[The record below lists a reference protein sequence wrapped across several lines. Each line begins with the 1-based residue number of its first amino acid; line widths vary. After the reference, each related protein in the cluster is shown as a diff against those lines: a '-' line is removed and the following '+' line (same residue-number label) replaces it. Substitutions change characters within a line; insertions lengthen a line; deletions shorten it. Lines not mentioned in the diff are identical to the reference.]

1 MANKS
6 VKFYRGNLASYKHD
20 AHADGIYFA
29 QDAGCLLM
37 NDKSYSGITDVEFKD
52 GKLMASYVDTTGAI
66 KKKEIELGTGKYAPA
81 DTTASTAAIGG
92 IAAGTTAESLNG
104 KSINEVLDMLLYP
117 EYAPNFT
124 GATISFNSTS
134 ESPVEVGKT
143 CPQEPAASA
152 ATGSPAK
159 TVSGKYTT
167 TGGEATNTFSLN
179 DDNSWGGQILKP
191 TIVTVTATRAYA
203 GSTDTVKTNKGT
215 ETNKAV
221 TDSSTTLLVNATPHP
236 LIDGTFHI
244 KPITMTKQKKIQFVY
259 SIYASTAEA
268 GKLTKQPI
276 EAGQTRILTLK
287 AGVSLIAVPA
297 VFKNVTIEMRGL
309 SDDQWFAETAKSS
322 DVQLAIGDN
331 TTMIPYKQYQVSTTT
346 ADTKFRVIYK

>member
-6 VKFYRGNLASYKHD
+6 VKFYRGNLAAYKQD
-20 AHADGIYFA
+20 THADGIYFA

-37 NDKSYSGITDVEFKD
+37 NGKSYSGITDVEFKD
-52 GKLMASYVDTTGAI
+52 GKLMASYIDTTGAI
-66 KKKEIELGTGKYAPA
+66 QKKEIELGTGKYAPA

-124 GATISFNSTS
+124 DATISFNS
-134 ESPVEVGKT
+134 
-143 CPQEPAASA
+143 CPAQPATSA

-167 TGGEATNTFSLN
+167 IGGEATNTFSLN
-179 DDNSWGGQILKP
+179 GSNSWGGQILEP
-191 TIVTVTATRAYA
+191 TTVTVTATRAYA

-215 ETNKAV
+215 ATNKAV
-221 TDSSTTLLVNATPHP
+221 TGNSTTLLSNATPHGS
-236 LIDGTFHI
+236 IDGTFHI
-244 KPITMTKQKKIQFVY
+244 KPITKTQSKNIKFLY

-276 EAGQTRILTLK
+276 VDSQTRELTLK

-297 VFKNVTIEMRGL
+297 VFGSVTIEKYGL
-309 SDDQWFAETAKSS
+309 GQWFAETATKTEK
-322 DVQLAIGDN
+322 QLAIGDG
-331 TTMIPYKQYQVSTTT
+331 TTMIAYNQFQVTTTT
-346 ADTKFRVIYK
+346 ADSKFRVIYNK

>member
-6 VKFYRGNLASYKHD
+6 VKFYRGNLAAYKQD

-37 NDKSYSGITDVEFKD
+37 NGKSYSGITDVTYNEAK
-52 GKLMASYVDTTGAI
+52 GELVASYVDETGATKE
-66 KKKEIELGTGKYAPA
+66 KKITLGTGTYKPA

-117 EYAPNFT
+117 EYAPSFT
-124 GATISFNSTS
+124 DATISFNSTF

-143 CPQEPAASA
+143 CPAQPAASA

-179 DDNSWGGQILKP
+179 GSNSWGGQILEP
-191 TIVTVTATRAYA
+191 TTVTVTATRAYA

-215 ETNKAV
+215 ATNKAV
-221 TDSSTTLLVNATPHP
+221 TGSSTTLLSNATPHAQV
-236 LIDGTFHI
+236 DSTFHI
-244 KPITMTKQKKIQFVY
+244 KPITKTQSKDIKFLY

-276 EAGQTRILTLK
+276 VDAQTRELTLK

-297 VFKNVTIEMRGL
+297 VFGSVTIEKYGL
-309 SDDQWFAETAKSS
+309 GQWFAEAATKSEK
-322 DVQLAIGDN
+322 QLAIGDG
-331 TTMIPYKQYQVSTTT
+331 TTMIAYNQFQVTTTT
-346 ADTKFRVIYK
+346 ADSKFRVIYK

>member
-6 VKFYRGNLASYKHD
+6 VKFYRGNLAAYNQNT
-20 AHADGIYFA
+20 HADGIYFA
-29 QDAGCLLM
+29 SDAGCLLM
-37 NDKSYSGITDVEFKD
+37 NGKSYSGITDVEFKD

-66 KKKEIELGTGKYAPA
+66 QKKEIELGTGKYAPA

-117 EYAPNFT
+117 EYAPNFID
-124 GATISFNSTS
+124 ATISFNSTFD
-134 ESPVEVGKT
+134 SPVEVGKT
-143 CPQEPAASA
+143 CPAQPAASA
-152 ATGSPAK
+152 VTGSPAK

-179 DDNSWGGQILKP
+179 GSNSWGGQILEP
-191 TIVTVTATRAYA
+191 TTVTVTATRAYA

-215 ETNKAV
+215 ATNKAV
-221 TDSSTTLLVNATPHP
+221 TGSSTTLLVNATPHAQ
-236 LIDGTFHI
+236 IDDTFHI
-244 KPITMTKQKKIQFVY
+244 KPITKTESKNIKFLY

-276 EAGQTRILTLK
+276 QDTQTRELTLK
-287 AGVSLIAVPA
+287 AGVALIAVPA
-297 VFKNVTIEMRGL
+297 VFGSVTIEKYGL
-309 SDDQWFAETAKSS
+309 GQWFAEAATESE
-322 DVQLAIGDN
+322 VQLAIGDG
-331 TTMIPYKQYQVSTTT
+331 TTKIAYKQFKINATPT
-346 ADTKFRVIYK
+346 ADSLFRVIYNK

>member
-6 VKFYRGNLASYKHD
+6 VKFYRGNLAAYKHD

-66 KKKEIELGTGKYAPA
+66 QKKEIELGTGKYAPA

-124 GATISFNSTS
+124 DATISFDPPF

-143 CPQEPAASA
+143 CPAQPAASA

-179 DDNSWGGQILKP
+179 GNNSWGGQILEPK
-191 TIVTVTATRAYA
+191 TVTVTATRAYA

-215 ETNKAV
+215 ATNKAV
-221 TDSSTTLLVNATPHP
+221 TGSSTTLLVNATPHP
-236 LIDGTFHI
+236 QVDSSFHI
-244 KPITMTKQKKIQFVY
+244 KPITKTKSKNIHFVY

-268 GKLTKQPI
+268 GKLTKQTI
-276 EAGQTRILTLK
+276 DQSQTRILTLK
-287 AGVSLIAVPA
+287 AGVSLIAIPA
-297 VFKNVTIEMRGL
+297 VFGSVTIEMRGL
-309 SDDQWFAETAKSS
+309 SDDQWFAEKVTSS
-322 DVQLAIGDN
+322 DIELAIGDG
-331 TTMIPYKQYQVSTTT
+331 TTKIPYKQYKVSTTT

>member
-6 VKFYRGNLASYKHD
+6 VKFYRGNLEAYNQNT
-20 AHADGIYFA
+20 HADGIYFA
-29 QDAGCLLM
+29 SDAGCLLM
-37 NDKSYSGITDVEFKD
+37 NGKSYSGITDVEFKD
-52 GKLMASYVDTTGAI
+52 GKLMASYIDTNGAI
-66 KKKEIELGTGKYAPA
+66 QKKKIELGTGKYAPA

-124 GATISFNSTS
+124 DATISFNSTFD
-134 ESPVEVGKT
+134 SPVEVGKT
-143 CPQEPAASA
+143 CPAQPAASA

-167 TGGEATNTFSLN
+167 IGGEATNTFSLN
-179 DDNSWGGQILKP
+179 GSNSWGGQILKP
-191 TIVTVTATRAYA
+191 ATVTVTATRSYA

-215 ETNKAV
+215 ATNKAV
-221 TDSSTTLLVNATPHP
+221 TGSSTTLLVNATPHP
-236 LIDGTFHI
+236 QVDDTFHI
-244 KPITMTKQKKIQFVY
+244 KPITVKDQKEIKFVY

-276 EAGQTRILTLK
+276 VNTQTRILTLK
-287 AGVSLIAVPA
+287 AGISLIAVPA
-297 VFKNVTIEMRGL
+297 EFKNVTIEMRGL

-331 TTMIPYKQYQVSTTT
+331 TTTIPYKQYQVSTTT
-346 ADTKFRVIYK
+346 ADTKFRVIYS

>member
-6 VKFYRGNLASYKHD
+6 VKFYRGNLAAYNQNT
-20 AHADGIYFA
+20 HADGIYFA
-29 QDAGCLLM
+29 SDAGCLLM
-37 NDKSYSGITDVEFKD
+37 NGKSYSGITDVEFKD

-66 KKKEIELGTGKYAPA
+66 QKKEIELGTGKYAPA

-124 GATISFNSTS
+124 DATISFNPPFD
-134 ESPVEVGKT
+134 SPVEVGKT
-143 CPQEPAASA
+143 CPAEPAASA

-159 TVSGKYTT
+159 TISGKYTT

-179 DDNSWGGQILKP
+179 GSNSWGGQILKP

-215 ETNKAV
+215 ATNKAV
-221 TDSSTTLLVNATPHP
+221 TGSSTTLLSNATPHAQ
-236 LIDGTFHI
+236 IDDTFHI
-244 KPITMTKQKKIQFVY
+244 KPITKTQ
-259 SIYASTAEA
+259 S
-268 GKLTKQPI
+268 
-276 EAGQTRILTLK
+276 
-287 AGVSLIAVPA
+287 
-297 VFKNVTIEMRGL
+297 KNI
-309 SDDQWFAETAKSS
+309 
-322 DVQLAIGDN
+322 
-331 TTMIPYKQYQVSTTT
+331 
-346 ADTKFRVIYK
+346 KFL

>member
-6 VKFYRGNLASYKHD
+6 VKFYRGNLEAYNQNT
-20 AHADGIYFA
+20 HADGIYFA
-29 QDAGCLLM
+29 SDAGCLLM
-37 NDKSYSGITDVEFKD
+37 NGKSYSGITDVEFKD
-52 GKLMASYVDTTGAI
+52 GKLMASYIDTNGAI
-66 KKKEIELGTGKYAPA
+66 QKKEIELGTGKYAPA

-124 GATISFNSTS
+124 DATISFNSTFD
-134 ESPVEVGKT
+134 SPVEVGKT
-143 CPQEPAASA
+143 CPAQPAASA

-167 TGGEATNTFSLN
+167 IGGEATNTFSLN
-179 DDNSWGGQILKP
+179 GSNSWGGQILKP
-191 TIVTVTATRAYA
+191 ATVTVTATRSYA

-215 ETNKAV
+215 ATNKAV
-221 TDSSTTLLVNATPHP
+221 TGSSTTLLVNATPHP
-236 LIDGTFHI
+236 QVDDTFHI
-244 KPITMTKQKKIQFVY
+244 KPITVKDQKEIKFVY

-276 EAGQTRILTLK
+276 VNTQTRILTLK
-287 AGVSLIAVPA
+287 AGISLIAVPA
-297 VFKNVTIEMRGL
+297 EFKNVTIEMRGL

-331 TTMIPYKQYQVSTTT
+331 TTTIPYKQYQVSTTT
-346 ADTKFRVIYK
+346 ADTKFRVIYS

>member
-6 VKFYRGNLASYKHD
+6 VKFYRGNLAAYSQD
-20 AHADGIYFA
+20 THADGIYFA

-37 NDKSYSGITDVEFKD
+37 NGKSYSGITDVEFKD
-52 GKLMASYVDTTGAI
+52 GKLMASYIDTTGAI
-66 KKKEIELGTGKYAPA
+66 QKKEIELGTGKYAPA

-124 GATISFNSTS
+124 DATISFSFPFDST
-134 ESPVEVGKT
+134 VEVGKT
-143 CPQEPAASA
+143 CPAQPAASA

-179 DDNSWGGQILKP
+179 GNNSWGGQILKP
-191 TIVTVTATRAYA
+191 TTVIVTATRAYA

-215 ETNKAV
+215 VTNKAV
-221 TDSSTTLLVNATPHP
+221 TGSSTTLLVNATPHDQ
-236 LIDGTFHI
+236 IDDTFHI
-244 KPITMTKQKKIQFVY
+244 KPITKTDSKDIEFVY

-268 GKLTKQPI
+268 GTLTKQPI
-276 EAGQTRILTLK
+276 KDTQTRELTLK
-287 AGVSLIAVPA
+287 AGVALIAVPA
-297 VFKNVTIEMRGL
+297 VFGSVTIEKYGL
-309 SDDQWFAETAKSS
+309 GQWFAEAATESE
-322 DVQLAIGDN
+322 VQLAIGDG
-331 TTMIPYKQYQVSTTT
+331 TTKIAYKQFKINATPT
-346 ADTKFRVIYK
+346 ADSLFRVIYNK

>member
-6 VKFYRGNLASYKHD
+6 VKFYRGNLAAYKQD

-37 NDKSYSGITDVEFKD
+37 NGKSYSGITDVEFKD

-124 GATISFNSTS
+124 DATISFNSTFA
-134 ESPVEVGKT
+134 SPVEVGKT

-167 TGGEATNTFSLN
+167 IGGEATNTFSLN

-236 LIDGTFHI
+236 WIDGTFHI
-244 KPITMTKQKKIQFVY
+244 KPITKTKEKNIQFVY

>member
-1 MANKS
+1 
-6 VKFYRGNLASYKHD
+6 
-20 AHADGIYFA
+20 
-29 QDAGCLLM
+29 
-37 NDKSYSGITDVEFKD
+37 
-52 GKLMASYVDTTGAI
+52 
-66 KKKEIELGTGKYAPA
+66 
-81 DTTASTAAIGG
+81 
-92 IAAGTTAESLNG
+92 
-104 KSINEVLDMLLYP
+104 MLLYP

-124 GATISFNSTS
+124 DATISFNSTF

-143 CPQEPAASA
+143 CPAQPATSA

-179 DDNSWGGQILKP
+179 GSNSWGGQILQP

-215 ETNKAV
+215 ATNKAV
-221 TDSSTTLLVNATPHP
+221 TGNSTTLLSNATPHGS
-236 LIDGTFHI
+236 IDGTFHI
-244 KPITMTKQKKIQFVY
+244 KPITKTQSKNIKFLY

-276 EAGQTRILTLK
+276 VDAQTRELTLK

-297 VFKNVTIEMRGL
+297 VFGSVTIEKYGL
-309 SDDQWFAETAKSS
+309 GQWFAEAATKTEK
-322 DVQLAIGDN
+322 QLAIGDG
-331 TTMIPYKQYQVSTTT
+331 TTTIAYNQFQVTTTT
-346 ADTKFRVIYK
+346 ADSKFRVIYK

>member
-6 VKFYRGNLASYKHD
+6 VKFYRGNLEAYNQNT
-20 AHADGIYFA
+20 HADGIYFA
-29 QDAGCLLM
+29 SDAGCLLM
-37 NDKSYSGITDVEFKD
+37 NGKSYSGITDVEFKD
-52 GKLMASYVDTTGAI
+52 GKLMASYIDTNGAI
-66 KKKEIELGTGKYAPA
+66 QKKEIELGTGKYAPA

-124 GATISFNSTS
+124 DATISFNSTFD
-134 ESPVEVGKT
+134 SPVEVGKT
-143 CPQEPAASA
+143 CPAQPAASA

-167 TGGEATNTFSLN
+167 IGGEATNTFSLN
-179 DDNSWGGQILKP
+179 GSNSWGGQILKP
-191 TIVTVTATRAYA
+191 ATVTVTATRSYA
-203 GSTDTVKTNKGT
+203 GSTDTLKTIQGT
-215 ETNKAV
+215 ATNKAV
-221 TDSSTTLLVNATPHP
+221 TGSSTTLLVNATPHP
-236 LIDGTFHI
+236 QVDDTFHI
-244 KPITMTKQKKIQFVY
+244 KPITVKDQKEIKFVY

-276 EAGQTRILTLK
+276 VNTQTRILTLK
-287 AGVSLIAVPA
+287 AGISLIAVPA
-297 VFKNVTIEMRGL
+297 EFKNVTIEMRGL

-331 TTMIPYKQYQVSTTT
+331 TTTIPYKQYQVSTTT
-346 ADTKFRVIYK
+346 ADTKFRVIYS

>member
-6 VKFYRGNLASYKHD
+6 VKFYRGNLAAYNQNT
-20 AHADGIYFA
+20 HADGIYFA

-37 NDKSYSGITDVEFKD
+37 NRKSYSGITDVEFKD

-66 KKKEIELGTGKYAPA
+66 QKKEIELGTGKYAPA
-81 DTTASTAAIGG
+81 DTTASTAAVGG

-124 GATISFNSTS
+124 DATISFNSTFD
-134 ESPVEVGKT
+134 SPVEIGKT
-143 CPQEPAASA
+143 CPKQPAASA
-152 ATGSPAK
+152 VTGSPAK

-179 DDNSWGGQILKP
+179 GNNSWGGPILEP
-191 TIVTVTATRAYA
+191 TTVTVTATRAYA

-215 ETNKAV
+215 ATNKAV
-221 TDSSTTLLVNATPHP
+221 TGSSTTLLVNATPHAQV
-236 LIDGTFHI
+236 DDAFHI
-244 KPITMTKQKKIQFVY
+244 KPITKTQSKNIKFVY

-276 EAGQTRILTLK
+276 QNTQTRILTLK
-287 AGVSLIAVPA
+287 AGISLIAVPA
-297 VFKNVTIEMRGL
+297 EFKNVTIEMRGL
-309 SDDQWFAETAKSS
+309 SDDQWFAETVKSS

-331 TTMIPYKQYQVSTTT
+331 TTTIQYKQYQVSTTT
-346 ADTKFRVIYK
+346 ADTKFRVIYS